1 MVLFK
6 DVNNNLKVRDLK
18 LNRLLG
24 SSRFKVAWSVFKE
37 NIHPCW
43 SVLPVI
49 QIFSG
54 LYNDV

>member
-24 SSRFKVAWSVFKE
+24 SSKVKVAWSVMNSF
-37 NIHPCW
+37 
-43 SVLPVI
+43 
-49 QIFSG
+49 
-54 LYNDV
+54 